1 MTTEPLDAGEET
13 VECLAC
19 GALRHVRLDSTR
31 SFTECS
37 VCGYSGW
44 AKPREIDEHDRLGIR
59 RALALQGAR
68 RLQH

>member
-1 MTTEPLDAGEET
+1 MTTEPADGAEET
-13 VECLAC
+13 IECLAC
-19 GALRHVRLDSTR
+19 GALRHVRLGSTR

-44 AKPREIDEHDRLGIR
+44 AKPREIDEQDRRGIR
-59 RALALQGAR
+59 HALALNGAR